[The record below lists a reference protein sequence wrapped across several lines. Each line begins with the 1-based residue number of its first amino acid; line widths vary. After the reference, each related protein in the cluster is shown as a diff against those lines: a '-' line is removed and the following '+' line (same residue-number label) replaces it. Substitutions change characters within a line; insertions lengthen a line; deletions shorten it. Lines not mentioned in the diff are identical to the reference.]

1 MSARFRQLV
10 RQNATELRQYPD
22 PQNRDYFT
30 IIQFVDSLLTEIM
43 MPRNV
48 KLLLAAAMA
57 VVGRGSTV

>member
-10 RQNATELRQYPD
+10 RQNATELRQY

-43 MPRNV
+43 MPKIV